1 VKIMHCPQHMGENL
15 ARNLAT
21 VRELGPL
28 SVGFTE
34 LDMGRTDFTDAVIR
48 GLPKHEILAPD
59 RGEHSRE
66 VPIALRRG
74 ARTTLERVELIRLS
88 RDLPGPG
95 IGNDRWMNV
104 VRFTHRGSP
113 YFHVATHWNAAIQ
126 DRATG
131 RMRQNAR
138 VEATVT
144 ASQLLLTEVGQLIAE
159 GREGWVTGDFNYRV
173 HQKPSFRLWEHSP
186 QACFTE
192 LGMTWVDDGLDYLA
206 WTSGV
211 ALRAGKRVETIAPG
225 TAGNGSDHPWLVG
238 SFRRTAG

>member
-1 VKIMHCPQHMGENL
+1 MKIMHCPQRMGENL

-21 VRELGPL
+21 VRQLRPL

-34 LDMGRTDFTDAVIR
+34 LDLGPKDATAALTQ
-48 GLPKHEILAPD
+48 GLPDHEILAPD

-74 ARTTLERVELIRLS
+74 PATDLERVELIKLS
-88 RDLPGPG
+88 RDIPGGG
-95 IGNDRWMNV
+95 IGNDRWMNI
-104 VRFTHRGSP
+104 VRFTHRGHP

-126 DRATG
+126 DPATG
-131 RMRQNAR
+131 KMKKNER

-144 ASQLLLTEVGQLIAE
+144 ASQRLVTEVGELIAE

-173 HQKPSFRLWEHSP
+173 HRKPGFRLWEHSP
-186 QACFTE
+186 QTCFTT
-192 LGMTWVDDGLDYLA
+192 LGMTWFADGLDYLA
-206 WTSGV
+206 WTSGL
-211 ALRAGKRVETIAPG
+211 ASRAGKGVESIAPG

-238 SFRRTAG
+238 RFTRAAG